1 MARIIL
7 VDDDRLFARLVQARL
22 SADGHQ
28 VDWHEGAFG
37 ALTQIRRGSYDVVL
51 MDVQMPGIDGPALLG
66 CLDSRSVGRARVVLM
81 SSIAEDRLRCLAR
94 EKGADA
100 YFPKR
105 HHIDRLAAMI
115 GRWTSSNVSGS
126 RPLTSDEP
134 YELRRTV

>member
-22 SADGHQ
+22 SADGHE

-37 ALTQIRRGSYDVVL
+37 ALTQIRKGSYDVIL
-51 MDVQMPGIDGPALLG
+51 MDVQMPGIEGPALLG
-66 CLDSRSVGRARVVLM
+66 CLDSRSVGKARIVLM
-81 SSIAEDRLRCLAR
+81 SSIPEDKLRALAQER
-94 EKGADA
+94 GADA

-105 HHIDRLAAMI
+105 HHIDRLASMI
-115 GRWTSSNVSGS
+115 SRWVSNMSGS
-126 RPLTSDEP
+126 RSLGTNDP

>member
-7 VDDDRLFARLVQARL
+7 VDDDRLFARLVQARF

-37 ALTQIRRGSYDVVL
+37 ALTQIRRGSYDVIL
-51 MDVQMPGIDGPALLG
+51 LDVQMPGIEGPALLG
-66 CLDSRSVGRARVVLM
+66 CLDSRSVRQSRVVLM
-81 SSIAEDRLRCLAR
+81 SSIAEERLRALAE

-115 GRWTSSNVSGS
+115 MRWMSNMSGS
-126 RPLTSDEP
+126 RSLDLGEP